1 MVYTYYIHHLFV
13 TNHAYR
19 LPSETI
25 SAPLAEVLQGVSQL
39 RLQPENC
46 THNPVRADNPNVQ
59 KYVTQ
64 LLNGNAAAFQE
75 LFAIMDS
82 RGAKFVELTGPNQE
96 TLLGIQFPIHGTES
110 SLIFDLQNLTST
122 GKQNPV
128 FTTRPSRMLLAS
140 AHGIFDLTTLFPPSE
155 PSGIE
160 LVIRRHCRNGRA
172 GYGYDNKTLGIG
184 RMPTERDDLALIFH
198 EAGHAWL
205 KNNTNIEQLSAE
217 TCELRKHIQTH
228 HTKPA
233 EMTDT
238 DFLRLL
244 SFIKWEELTAN
255 TVAQVLVDITT
266 RTDPSLAYNYSREE
280 TPLATLQSYDR
291 RCGVE
296 VIRIC
301 NELGLNPRDYFIFEE
316 ILQEIQRKAADSENN
331 NPKSNI
337 EYLQSITTRLNE
349 ALGAL
354 QQYNDDPQA
363 HTWQLKT
370 VEKSGLSSRRVTHK
384 YLNHLG
390 EHKLSKTTF
399 ERLNEVE
406 RTYTDYFLKDGL
418 HIRVTNMRDCTTLEW
433 IVASDTEGEE
443 VLISIFCID
452 GIARLELIHF
462 PTGEIT
468 MEKLEK
474 SNPQLSGERTTL
486 TQHHNSLNIPLE
498 QLSSQY
504 INPLIAAIEAEIPG
518 QASLVQEALVVE
530 ELVEA

>member
-1 MVYTYYIHHLFV
+1 MVYSYYIRHLFV
-13 TNHAYR
+13 ANHVYR

-59 KYVTQ
+59 EYVTQ

-128 FTTRPSRMLLAS
+128 FTTRTSRMLLAS
-140 AHGIFDLTTLFPPSE
+140 AHGVFDLTTLFPPTE

-205 KNNTNIEQLSAE
+205 KNNPTIEQLSAE
-217 TCELRKHIQTH
+217 TSTLRKHIQTH

-233 EMTDT
+233 EMSNE

-244 SFIKWEELTAN
+244 SFIKWEELIAN
-255 TVAQVLVDITT
+255 TVAQVLVDTT
-266 RTDPSLAYNYSREE
+266 ADTDPNLAYNYSREE
-280 TPLATLQSYDR
+280 TSLATLQSYDR

-301 NELGLNPRDYFIFEE
+301 KELGLNPRDYFIFEE
-316 ILQEIQRKAADSENN
+316 VFLEATQSELTKASAEPILHESIN
-331 NPKSNI
+331 
-337 EYLQSITTRLNE
+337 YLSTVVTNLRTALN
-349 ALGAL
+349 
-354 QQYNDDPQA
+354 
-363 HTWQLKT
+363 
-370 VEKSGLSSRRVTHK
+370 
-384 YLNHLG
+384 
-390 EHKLSKTTF
+390 KLSEYNNARDWNIKEKHISKPIV
-399 ERLNEVE
+399 ERKVRMYLTEDNILKRAEVE
-406 RTYTDYFLKDGL
+406 YTRDGQLPKKYTDHFLGSGG
-418 HIRVTNMRDCTTLEW
+418 HIRVSKNIECTTWEW
-433 IVASDTEGEE
+433 IVSLDEEHGAVIRINCSEGQPNLH
-443 VLISIFCID
+443 LIT
-452 GIARLELIHF
+452 F
-462 PTGEIT
+462 PRGQIEF
-468 MEKLEK
+468 KDLEK
-474 SNPQLSGERTTL
+474 DTLALPGEKTSL
-486 TQHHNSLNIPLE
+486 TQYGNDLE
-498 QLSSQY
+498 IELEELWTRFIY
-504 INPLIAAIEAEIPG
+504 PLIMSIEAEVPG
-518 QASLVQEALVVE
+518 QANQVCEVVAAE